1 MSYPHET
8 RKSLISRQEWPG
20 GRILGPPMRRR
31 FNPVTLDYRARQLHD
46 EAKSGGIQPAYI
58 RVIDRR

>member
-1 MSYPHET
+1 MRLFIRARAARWEHPRAH
-8 RKSLISRQEWPG
+8 QEAP
-20 GRILGPPMRRR
+20 
-31 FNPVTLDYRARQLHD
+31 FKPVTLDGSARQLHD